1 MLTSVNNQWNLTFR
15 ALVNIVLLW
24 VKYTATLLW
33 LYNVIKRK
41 NPYGFSLAMAIPK
54 KKKIILEVIYSS

>member
-15 ALVNIVLLW
+15 ELVYNILLW

-33 LYNVIKRK
+33 IYNVIKRK
-41 NPYGFSLAMAIPK
+41 NPYGFSLALAIQKIEK
-54 KKKIILEVIYSS
+54 KDNHTT